1 MSRKTSLIKQI
12 TRSAQIIMP
21 LIFSSLNRI
30 ETISQAMEL
39 RRFGKKN
46 RKHGT
51 DINHLQKKIL
61 SLWR

>member
-1 MSRKTSLIKQI
+1 
-12 TRSAQIIMP
+12 MP